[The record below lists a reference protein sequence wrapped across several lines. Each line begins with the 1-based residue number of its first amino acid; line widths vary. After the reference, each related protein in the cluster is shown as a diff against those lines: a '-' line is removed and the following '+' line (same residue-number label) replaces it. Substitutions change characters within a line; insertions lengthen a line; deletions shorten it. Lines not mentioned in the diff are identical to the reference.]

1 MYSRFLVQLTSV
13 SEAQRLVR
21 EMHMTYFEPETLGNK
36 FMLRARIIH

>member
-1 MYSRFLVQLTSV
+1 MYSRFLVQLASI

-21 EMHMTYFEPETLGNK
+21 EVNMTYFEPESLGDR